1 MAHRISINNNGQQKF
16 TKTPEKKNSQIFFFF
31 SCSLFEHQFGGLGG
45 KHKTSS
51 SCFLKEPHCVVVS
64 FITILCLCCFFLVLF
79 LASSSTTKLCTR
91 RWKASKA
98 SEKERKKKI
107 IFSYLIKLNYQVV
120 LVVLFKLLFSSC
132 VVFSS
137 HVI

>member
-1 MAHRISINNNGQQKF
+1 MGS
-16 TKTPEKKNSQIFFFF
+16 KNSRRPPKKKILRFFF
-31 SCSLFEHQFGGLGG
+31 SSLVHCLNINFAGLGG